1 MIYKYYVLNI
11 EIINFDYID
20 EDRSEVA
27 GLENLWLGSITR
39 WPAGPMLGV
48 ESNYN

>member
-20 EDRSEVA
+20 QEPS
-27 GLENLWLGSITR
+27 
-39 WPAGPMLGV
+39 GV
-48 ESNYN
+48 EPDHAGELS

>member
-20 EDRSEVA
+20 EERSA
-27 GLENLWLGSITR
+27 
-39 WPAGPMLGV
+39 V
-48 ESNYN
+48 ELDNTLQDVPSTW